1 MEKKYD
7 PLTVDI
13 KGLQSITGLGKNQAL
28 KVGVDSGARV
38 ELGIRRT
45 LYNVEIVK
53 AYLDSKTAKNIT
65 NEVN

>member
-1 MEKKYD
+1 MEKIYN

-13 KGLQSITGLGKNQAL
+13 KGLQNITGLGKNQAL

-53 AYLDSKTAKNIT
+53 AYLDSKTEKNKK
-65 NEVN
+65 EV